1 MANSPSGDSMIERVA
16 RILESFS
23 STRVAQTPSDIARR
37 SNLPNST
44 AHRLVAELV
53 DAGLLEREE
62 SGAVRIGMRLWEL
75 TTRGSHAL
83 GLRQIA
89 MPFMEEVQSRVKE
102 HTQLGVLEQDEVLFI
117 ERLSERGAGANITKI
132 AGRLPL
138 NASSSGLVL
147 LAFAPNHYQNRI
159 LEGDLKALSRET
171 ITDPDALRRKLA
183 EIRKVG
189 YAYSPGS
196 VEKVST
202 GIAVPVSDANGVIA
216 ALSVVLPREK
226 DGDATASARDA
237 QAIAALR
244 EAAEGMTK
252 AIAEVRFTAH

>member
-1 MANSPSGDSMIERVA
+1 MIERVA

-37 SNLPNST
+37 SSLPNST

-62 SGAVRIGMRLWEL
+62 NGAVRIGMRLWEL

-89 MPFMEEVQSRVKE
+89 MPFMEEVQARVKE

-147 LAFAPNHYQNRI
+147 LAFAPTHYQNRI

-171 ITDPDALRRKLA
+171 ITEPEALRRKLA
-183 EIRKVG
+183 EIRKMG
-189 YAYSPGS
+189 YAYAPGT

-216 ALSVVLPREK
+216 ALSVVLPRAQE
-226 DGDATASARDA
+226 GDAANATREHH
-237 QAIAALR
+237 AIAALK
-244 EAAEGMTK
+244 EAAAGMTK
-252 AIAEVRFTAH
+252 AITEVRFTAH

>member
-1 MANSPSGDSMIERVA
+1 MIERIA

-37 SNLPNST
+37 AKLPHST

-53 DAGLLEREE
+53 DSGLLEREE

-83 GLRQIA
+83 GLRQLA
-89 MPFMEEVQSRVKE
+89 MPFMEEVQSSVKE
-102 HTQLGVLEQDEVLFI
+102 HTQLGVLEHDEVLFI

-147 LAFAPNHYQNRI
+147 LAFAPQHYQNRI
-159 LEGDLKALSRET
+159 LAGDLPALSRET
-171 ITDPDALRRKLA
+171 ITDPDALRTKLA

-189 YAYSPGS
+189 YAYAPGS
-196 VEKVST
+196 VESVST
-202 GIAVPVSDANGVIA
+202 GIAVPISDSTGVIA
-216 ALSVVLPREK
+216 ALSVVLPRGTDNE
-226 DGDATASARDA
+226 DARRAREA
-237 QAIAALR
+237 AAIAALR
-244 EAAEGMTK
+244 HASTGLTN
-252 AIAEVRFTAH
+252 AISEVRFTSH